1 MTLRFT
7 KIDDLTRRD
16 HWHLT
21 PEDRCFFPGVYTARA
36 GYAFSE
42 TNNFI
47 SNFKKSPERRRLPE
61 WRYKGEAIGK
71 VASMFR
77 DALPEEWLRTVTL
90 VPIPPSKVK
99 DDPLYDDRM
108 LRMLQ
113 ALGRGLEVDIRE
125 LILQRESM
133 AAAHESENRP
143 SPQDLIEN
151 YYIDEAIAEPPPTAV
166 ALFDD
171 LLTVGAH
178 FKAAQ
183 AVIEPRYPDV
193 PTAGIFI
200 ARRLPGPSMSRILSS
215 EPEIVSREL
224 AKKESSDADMEAHAD

>member
-7 KIDDLTRRD
+7 RIDDLTRRD

-21 PEDRCFFPGVYTARA
+21 PEDRCFFFGEYTARA

-42 TNNFI
+42 TNNLI
-47 SNFKKSPERRRLPE
+47 LNFKKSPEKRGLPE
-61 WRYKGEAIGK
+61 WRYKGEAIRK
-71 VASMFR
+71 VAGMYR

-90 VPIPPSKVK
+90 VPIPPSKAK

-108 LRMLQ
+108 LRMLEM
-113 ALGRGLEVDIRE
+113 LGRGLDVDIRE
-125 LILQRESM
+125 LILQHESM
-133 AAAHESENRP
+133 AAVHESENRP
-143 SPQDLIEN
+143 SPDELIRN
-151 YYIDEAIAEPPPTAV
+151 YYIDETVAEPLPKAV

-171 LLTVGAH
+171 LLTAGAH

-183 AVIEPRYPDV
+183 SVIETRYPGV

-200 ARRLPGPSMSRILSS
+200 ARRVPRTIDV
-215 EPEIVSREL
+215 EDIEF
-224 AKKESSDADMEAHAD
+224 

>member
-1 MTLRFT
+1 MRFT
-7 KIDDLTRRD
+7 EIDDLTRCD
-16 HWHLT
+16 HWCLT
-21 PEDRCFFPGVYTARA
+21 PEDRCFFLGEYTARA

-42 TNNFI
+42 TNNLI

-71 VASMFR
+71 AASMFR
-77 DALPEEWLRTVTL
+77 DALPEEWLRTATL

-99 DDPLYDDRM
+99 NDLLYDDRM

-113 ALGRGLEVDIRE
+113 VLGRGLKVDIRE
-125 LILQRESM
+125 LILQLESM
-133 AAAHESENRP
+133 AAAHESEDRP

-151 YYIDEAIAEPPPTAV
+151 YHIDEAIAEPPPTVV

-171 LLTVGAH
+171 LLTAGAH

-183 AVIEPRYPDV
+183 AVIETRYPGV

-200 ARRLPGPSMSRILSS
+200 ARRVPRTIDVGDI
-215 EPEIVSREL
+215 EF
-224 AKKESSDADMEAHAD
+224 

>member
-7 KIDDLTRRD
+7 KIDDLTRGD

-21 PEDRCFFPGVYTARA
+21 PDDRCFFLGEYTARA

-42 TNNFI
+42 TNQLI
-47 SNFKKSPERRRLPE
+47 SNSKKSPERRGRPE
-61 WRYKGEAIGK
+61 WRYKGEAIRK
-71 VASMFR
+71 VAGMFR
-77 DALPEEWLRTVTL
+77 DALPEDWLRTVTL
-90 VPIPPSKVK
+90 VPIPPSKAK
-99 DDPLYDDRM
+99 GDPLYDDRM

-113 ALGRGLEVDIRE
+113 TLGRGLEVDIRE

-133 AAAHESENRP
+133 AAVHESEDRP
-143 SPQDLIEN
+143 SLEQLIRN
-151 YYIDEAIAEPPPTAV
+151 YYIDEAVAEPPPTAV

-171 LLTVGAH
+171 LLTAGAH

-183 AVIEPRYPDV
+183 AMIANRYPGV

-200 ARRLPGPSMSRILSS
+200 ARRVPRTIDV
-215 EPEIVSREL
+215 EDIEF
-224 AKKESSDADMEAHAD
+224 